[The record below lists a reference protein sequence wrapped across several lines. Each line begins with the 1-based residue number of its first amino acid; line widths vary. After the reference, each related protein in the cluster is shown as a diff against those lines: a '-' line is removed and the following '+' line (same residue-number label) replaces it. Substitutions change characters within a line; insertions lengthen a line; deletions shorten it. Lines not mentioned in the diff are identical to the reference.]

1 VKDWPLAPRY
11 RLLRPGLTPYD
22 DALRLQHRLADEVR
36 GGEPPA
42 LVLLEHPPVYTLGV
56 RGRGE
61 HLLGGEARLR
71 ALGADV
77 VRTDRGGDVTW
88 HGPGQ
93 LVGYPIVDL
102 RALGLG
108 AADYVRRLEALLI
121 DAVACFG
128 IVAGRSP
135 KNAGV
140 WVGDAK
146 LAAIGVRISR
156 GVTTHGFAVN
166 VSPDLRWYEHIV
178 PCGLPNARVT
188 SMQALTGE
196 RFLMA
201 DVEDEVARAFER
213 AFGVALIAPDAGA
226 DRSGDLS
233 LRETRSASPNDIAE
247 EVAVGR

>member
-1 VKDWPLAPRY
+1 MKDWPLAPRC

-22 DALRLQHRLADEVR
+22 DALRLQHRLADGVR
-36 GGEPPA
+36 AGGQPA
-42 LVLLEHPPVYTLGV
+42 LVLLEHPAVYTLGV

-61 HLLGGEARLR
+61 HLLGGEGRLR

-121 DAVACFG
+121 EAVASFG
-128 IVAGRSP
+128 IVAARSP

-140 WVGDAK
+140 WVGEAK

-156 GVTTHGFAVN
+156 GVTTHGFALN
-166 VSPDLRWYEHIV
+166 VAPDLRWFEYIV
-178 PCGLPNARVT
+178 PCGLPDVGVT

-196 RFLMA
+196 TFAMA

-213 AFGVALIAPDAGA
+213 TFGVGLEAA
-226 DRSGDLS
+226 
-233 LRETRSASPNDIAE
+233 EKAE
-247 EVAVGR
+247 EVALGR